1 MEGGGEGLQ
10 IDKSTLLVLIYKEFS
25 RRMKTIIPTLP
36 QSLIQILMRS
46 DNITM
51 ENKTTITY
59 IFPH

>member
-1 MEGGGEGLQ
+1 MEGGGGLQ

-25 RRMKTIIPTLP
+25 RRMKTILPTLP

>member
-1 MEGGGEGLQ
+1 MEGGGLQ
-10 IDKSTLLVLIYKEFS
+10 IDKSAQLVLIYKEFS
-25 RRMKTIIPTLP
+25 HRMKTILPTLP

-51 ENKTTITY
+51 ENKTTITN